1 MSQPVAPASTF
12 GDAVRQRRKLLGLTQ
27 DELGRRAAC
36 SGHAIRKIEANE
48 RRPSSRLAD
57 RLALHLR
64 VPPEQCPA
72 FTAMGRGCTEP
83 EATPGTMTPLTELP
97 FVGRDDIMA
106 WLRDRLA
113 RLGSGPALAVLVQGD
128 AGIGKTRLLSEL
140 AAQAAR
146 LDIASLQA
154 RACPLTQ
161 GIPFNIIDQW
171 LHQLL
176 PLLRR
181 GELDSL
187 PEISR
192 IELSRLLPSLHTCL
206 RVAEPRPDN
215 ESEDIHR
222 LRCMDA
228 LRNLFER
235 VAQGRRLVLMVDDL
249 PWIDMRSAEV
259 LSYLMQHGDSAGWML
274 VLSGRQEE
282 LARSQTGSQLR
293 QAMAVTQRF
302 ETVLLGCLGQAGAAH
317 LRQML
322 IHEQVSTALSHTDV
336 DMLIQQAWEISK
348 GHPSSLGPALL
359 HGLRA

>member
-1 MSQPVAPASTF
+1 MSQPVAPPSTF

-72 FTAMGRGCTEP
+72 FTAMGRGCAEL
-83 EATPGTMTPLTELP
+83 EAASETVTPLTELP
-97 FVGRDDIMA
+97 FIGRDDIMA
-106 WLRDRLA
+106 RLRERLA
-113 RLGSGPALAVLVQGD
+113 QLGCGPARAVLIEGE
-128 AGIGKTRLLSEL
+128 AGIGKSRLLSEL

-146 LDIASLQA
+146 LDIATLQA

-161 GIPFNIIDQW
+161 GIPFNVIDQW

-176 PLLRR
+176 PLMRP
-181 GELDSL
+181 GELDCL

-192 IELSRLLPSLHTCL
+192 MELARLLPSLHTCL
-206 RVAEPRPDN
+206 HVAEPRLDN
-215 ESEDIHR
+215 EPEDVHR

-228 LRNLFER
+228 LRFLFER

-249 PWIDMRSAEV
+249 PWIDVRSAEV
-259 LSYLMQHGDSAGWML
+259 LSYLMQHKEGAGWMM
-274 VLSGRQEE
+274 VFSGRQIE
-282 LARSQTGSQLR
+282 LINSKIGIHLQYPLKNIRRIEIISIEYKMTPPIFHESIHI
-293 QAMAVTQRF
+293 QAAKD
-302 ETVLLGCLGQAGAAH
+302 H
-317 LRQML
+317 LA
-322 IHEQVSTALSHTDV
+322 E
-336 DMLIQQAWEISK
+336 K
-348 GHPSSLGPALL
+348 P
-359 HGLRA
+359 

>member
-1 MSQPVAPASTF
+1 MSPSAPSSPTF
-12 GDAVRQRRKLLGLTQ
+12 GHDVRQRRKALGLTQ

-64 VPPEQCPA
+64 VPPDQCEA
-72 FTAMGRGCTEP
+72 FTAMGRGC
-83 EATPGTMTPLTELP
+83 ADPGPASETMQSLAELP
-97 FVGRDDIMA
+97 FVGRDDVMA
-106 WLRDRLA
+106 RLRERLA
-113 RLGSGPALAVLVQGD
+113 RLGGGPARAILVQGD

-146 LDIASLQA
+146 LDIATLQA

-161 GIPFNIIDQW
+161 GIPFNIVDQW
-171 LHQLL
+171 LHQML
-176 PLLRR
+176 PLLRP

-206 RVAEPRPDN
+206 RVAEPRPDH
-215 ESEDIHR
+215 EPEDMHR

-228 LRNLFER
+228 LRSLFER

-249 PWIDMRSAEV
+249 PWIDVRSAEV
-259 LSYLMQHGDSAGWML
+259 LGYLMQHGDRAGWLL
-274 VLSGRQEE
+274 VLSSRQED
-282 LARSQTGSQLR
+282 LADSQTGSRLQ
-293 QAMAVTQRF
+293 QALAVTQHF
-302 ETVLLGCLGQAGAAH
+302 ETILLGGLCQAEVAH
-317 LRQML
+317 LLRQLMHGEVFPALSDTDVNML
-322 IHEQVSTALSHTDV
+322 IA
-336 DMLIQQAWEISK
+336 QAWAISK
-348 GHPSSLGPALL
+348 GHPSWLDSILP
-359 HGLRA
+359 HGL